1 MKNYYLLLLF
11 ASVFGFSQKEKNLN
25 QGIYFTTDVQF
36 APGLK
41 KVVADIINDNNN
53 IPFNANFGMTSIV
66 GFQPFYKIG
75 LGAGLKYNYIFDN
88 INNLYFV
95 IQPKVYFGEETDAGF
110 LYLNYGY
117 ALTKSDV
124 RNARVYTL
132 GIGDQNP
139 INVRMNYYYSLFL
152 ENHSMNFG
160 NGLKSNI
167 YIGLNF
173 GITFHTNKVRD

>member
-1 MKNYYLLLLF
+1 MLF
-11 ASVFGFSQKEKNLN
+11 ASVFGFSQKDKNLN
-25 QGIYFTTDVQF
+25 QGLYFSTDVQF

-41 KVVADIINDNNN
+41 NVVADIINKDNN
-53 IPFNANFGMTSIV
+53 IPFNANFGVTSII

-75 LGAGLKYNYIFDN
+75 LGAGFKYNYFFNN

-95 IQPKVYFGEETDAGF
+95 IQPKVYFGDIFDSGY

-152 ENHSMNFG
+152 ENHSMDFG
-160 NGLKSNI
+160 KGLKSNV

-173 GITFHTNKVRD
+173 GITFHTNKVKE